1 VIADSNKQSP
11 EQDVYDTLTDDVIA
25 DRIASFTGYVR
36 KG

>member
-25 DRIASFTGYVR
+25 DRIASCTG
-36 KG
+36 